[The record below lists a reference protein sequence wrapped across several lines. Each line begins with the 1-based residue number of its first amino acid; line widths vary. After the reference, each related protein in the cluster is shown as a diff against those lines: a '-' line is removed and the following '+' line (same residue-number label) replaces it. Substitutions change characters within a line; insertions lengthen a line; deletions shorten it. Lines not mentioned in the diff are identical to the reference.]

1 MNFVILYHVCV
12 TNEHW
17 YVWFVLIAG
26 HFISH
31 CSWLVTMCDI
41 SPVVGISSMMNATC
55 GTGPYL
61 PSWAFVS
68 NSSFNGAPV
77 AQTLVSNV
85 NHCLPFVLC
94 LSLSLIFV
102 LRYVGSGYTDVVY
115 RFSLCL
121 LGLKLS
127 LSLVRILYFAV
138 VCILIRLHQSKKAHS
153 TTWQAL
159 LICKYQIISIF
170 PCCNLQNMNIFNQW
184 SFFIFSNYMW
194 DVNMKRKS
202 LSHDDQQ
209 LPLTSKS
216 LTTIK
221 TTTQRWKSRYWLGM
235 GKYVRLLI

>member
-1 MNFVILYHVCV
+1 MSV

-17 YVWFVLIAG
+17 YAWFVLIAG
-26 HFISH
+26 HFI
-31 CSWLVTMCDI
+31 CLRSWLVTMCDL
-41 SPVVGISSMMNATC
+41 SPVVGISSMVHATC

-85 NHCLPFVLC
+85 NHWLPFVFPVS

-102 LRYVGSGYTDVVY
+102 LRYVGSGYTDVVF

-121 LGLKLS
+121 LGLKVS
-127 LSLVRILYFAV
+127 LSLLRNLYFAV
-138 VCILIRLHQSKKAHS
+138 ICILIRLHQSKKAHS

-184 SFFIFSNYMW
+184 SFIIFRNYMG

-202 LSHDDQQ
+202 LSHDGQQ

-221 TTTQRWKSRYWLGM
+221 TTDSNNDHDT
-235 GKYVRLLI
+235 